1 MFYPK
6 PKKCRKDERE
16 IMNNIYKYYY
26 MYLYDCYA
34 DYKRNN
40 SNLQEPTTMSPPTI
54 YKYILYKYKKEI
66 YENAIYKQQLPHP

>member
-1 MFYPK
+1 
-6 PKKCRKDERE
+6 
-16 IMNNIYKYYY
+16 

-54 YKYILYKYKKEI
+54 LIQIHIQNKQEI

>member
-1 MFYPK
+1 
-6 PKKCRKDERE
+6 
-16 IMNNIYKYYY
+16 MNNIYKYYY

-54 YKYILYKYKKEI
+54 LIQIHIQNKQEI